1 MEKKLGVVLL
11 GKTTKMQEKPKT
23 KTPEVLPRV
32 LNVGEVYR
40 LSGVILLQKLIGK
53 NQFIH
58 YPAWTPFKVYE
69 CRQVGGVN
77 HFKIGAV
84 VDGKKPPEQSGWI
97 TTGALAG
104 RTFRTEA
111 QINNWISRG
120 AMDGEL

>member
-1 MEKKLGVVLL
+1 MAKA
-11 GKTTKMQEKPKT
+11 KTERIEKPKT

-32 LNVGEVYR
+32 LKVGEVYR

-69 CRQVGGVN
+69 CSNVAGVN
-77 HFKIGAV
+77 NFKIGSV
-84 VDGKKPPEQSGWI
+84 VDGKKPPADCGWI

-104 RTFRTEA
+104 RTFRTEV